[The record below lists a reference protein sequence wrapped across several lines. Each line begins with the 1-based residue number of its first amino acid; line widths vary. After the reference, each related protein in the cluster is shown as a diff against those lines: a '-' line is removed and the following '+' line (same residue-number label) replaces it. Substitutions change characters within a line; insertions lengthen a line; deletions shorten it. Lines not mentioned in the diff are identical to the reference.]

1 MNRYLAEL
9 FHDPGISP
17 MANAA
22 SRQRARETHELLPK
36 LMAELG
42 VSLVADYHLDPEHR
56 ALMVF
61 DAPSIEAVRDVLVR
75 SGFMQYCDGRIYP
88 VSTLK
93 EALERTKDLKP
104 IV

>member
-17 MANAA
+17 AANAA
-22 SRQRARETHELLPK
+22 ARQRARETHEILPR
-36 LMAELG
+36 LMSEKN
-42 VSLVADYHLDPEHR
+42 VSLTAEYHLDPEHR
-56 ALMVF
+56 AILIF
-61 DAPSIEAVRDVLVR
+61 EAPSVEAVRDVLVQ